1 MDLALIYLLKKKLS
15 VNYKIYQFALNLLA
29 GLSKTLGKKKNIIFF
44 LIFSGCICCC
54 DMQGNDD
61 GIIR

>member
-29 GLSKTLGKKKNIIFF
+29 GLSKTLGKKKSFFF

-61 GIIR
+61 AIIR